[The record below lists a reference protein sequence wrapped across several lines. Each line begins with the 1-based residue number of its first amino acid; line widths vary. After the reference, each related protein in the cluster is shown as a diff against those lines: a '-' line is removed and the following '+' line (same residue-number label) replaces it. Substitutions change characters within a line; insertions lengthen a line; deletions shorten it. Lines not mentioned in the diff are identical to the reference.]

1 MQNTDDQRIGRR
13 ERKREQTANHLA
25 ATAFALF
32 EAQGYEAVT
41 MEQIAEQ
48 ADVAK
53 GTLYKHFPVK
63 EALLAHQFRQEI
75 AGGMLQIQDTLKRQS
90 GFRARMSALLMA
102 SAQWN
107 RARRPYLASYLRYR
121 MAEFGTLP
129 RADAGRHR
137 SGVHSILEI
146 LFRSAQ
152 QQGELRDDL
161 DPAELAWLFE
171 FMTTGAVV
179 VWLAQPD
186 DDLEARLLFAL
197 EVLLA
202 GIAAPGSGDTTGTPQ

>member
-13 ERKREQTANHLA
+13 ERKHEQTANHL
-25 ATAFALF
+25 ALF

-48 ADVAK
+48 ADDAK

-63 EALLAHQFRQEI
+63 EALLAHQFRLEI

-90 GFRARMSALLMA
+90 GFRARMSALLTA

-121 MAEFGTLP
+121 MAEFGTSP

-137 SGVHSILEI
+137 SGMHSIREI

-152 QQGELRDDL
+152 QMKFVAGPVSGTDGASESVRARAGLSKCRRSARQSSKSSRKISDSTLIANRL
-161 DPAELAWLFE
+161 TRLSWKAE
-171 FMTTGAVV
+171 T
-179 VWLAQPD
+179 
-186 DDLEARLLFAL
+186 
-197 EVLLA
+197 
-202 GIAAPGSGDTTGTPQ
+202 